1 MTKTELTAFQRANEA
16 VSYLRTSLPESL
28 QKPKVAIVCGSG
40 LGGLADTI
48 QPDSRIEY
56 DYASIP
62 HFPRSTVAGHAGKL
76 VFGFLS
82 QNIPA
87 VLMVGRAHYYEGHSI
102 DQVAF
107 PIRVFKQLAV
117 DTVVLTNAAGG
128 LNSEYAVGDLVLLN
142 DHLFLA
148 GLAGTHPLR
157 GANEEEFGVR
167 FPPLSDAYDLELR
180 RHVHQAWKTVMSPE
194 SNRKLHEGVYAFVGG
209 PTYETRAES
218 RMLRMLG
225 ADVVGMSTVPE
236 IVTARHCG
244 LRVLAFSLVTNQA
257 VLSPVPRGD
266 EDVLQ
271 DKAAGELNAMLEEG
285 KATHEEVLEAG
296 RAAAMDMQKLV
307 IQTLVNVF
315 DHV

>member
-1 MTKTELTAFQRANEA
+1 TMTDLSSFQRANEA
-16 VSYLRTSLPESL
+16 VAHLRATLPEGL
-28 QKPKVAIVCGSG
+28 QKPQVAIVCGSG

-48 QPDSRIEY
+48 DDELRAEF
-56 DYASIP
+56 DYGSIP

-76 VFGFLS
+76 VFGFLG
-82 QNIPA
+82 QKIPA

-107 PIRVFKQLAV
+107 PIRVFKQLGV

-128 LNSEYAVGDLVLLN
+128 LNSDYSVGDLVLLN
-142 DHLFLA
+142 DARSPCLR
-148 GLAGTHPLR
+148 THPLR
-157 GANEEEFGVR
+157 GPNEEEFGVR

-180 RHVHQAWKTVMSPE
+180 RHVHQAWNTVMPPKSD
-194 SNRKLHEGVYAFVGG
+194 RKLHEGVYAFVGG

-236 IVTARHCG
+236 IVVARHCG
-244 LRVLAFSLVTNQA
+244 LRVLAFSLVTNKA

-266 EDVLQ
+266 EDLLQ
-271 DKAAGELNAMLEEG
+271 DKAAGELTAILEEG
-285 KATHEEVLEAG
+285 MAGHEEVLEAG
-296 RAAAMDMQKLV
+296 RAAALDMQKLV
-307 IQTLVNVF
+307 VQSLVNVF
-315 DHV
+315 GRA

>member
-1 MTKTELTAFQRANEA
+1 MKDLSSFQRANEA
-16 VSYLRTSLPESL
+16 VAHLRATLPKGL
-28 QKPKVAIVCGSG
+28 QKPQVAIVCGSG

-48 QPDSRIEY
+48 HNELRAEY
-56 DYASIP
+56 DYESIP

-76 VFGFLS
+76 VFGFLG
-82 QNIPA
+82 QKIPA

-107 PIRVFKQLAV
+107 PIRVFKQLGV

-128 LNSEYAVGDLVLLN
+128 LNSDYS
-142 DHLFLA
+142 HLFLA

-157 GANEEEFGVR
+157 GPNEEEFGVR

-180 RHVHQAWKTVMSPE
+180 RHVHQAWKKVINPE

-236 IVTARHCG
+236 IVVARHCG
-244 LRVLAFSLVTNQA
+244 LRVLAFSLVTNKA

-266 EDVLQ
+266 EDLLQ
-271 DKAAGELNAMLEEG
+271 DKAAGELTAMLEEG
-285 KATHEEVLEAG
+285 MAGHEEVLEAG
-296 RAAAMDMQKLV
+296 RAAALDMQKLV
-307 IQTLVNVF
+307 VQSLVNVF
-315 DHV
+315 DQAYKCT